1 MSFVFRRISCFGPR
15 TENPV
20 ISSFLPSR
28 FFNRIQIVIQ
38 ALTRDILITLREVGI
53 EFLTFQELAKIRQLI
68 FRREFMDTIENR
80 NSFFLKKLS
89 NSNVGDDPKVL
100 DPLFAFSAF
109 VFLDIN
115 RIAVFI

>member
-1 MSFVFRRISCFGPR
+1 
-15 TENPV
+15 
-20 ISSFLPSR
+20 
-28 FFNRIQIVIQ
+28 
-38 ALTRDILITLREVGI
+38 
-53 EFLTFQELAKIRQLI
+53 
-68 FRREFMDTIENR
+68 MDTIENR

-89 NSNVGDDPKVL
+89 NSNIGDDPKVL